1 LGKVVAQR
9 DVKVFEKEMKQAQ
22 ISEGLAKIEAIRKKQ
37 KEDPESVE
45 LEQETC
51 GGKSLVMQ

>member
-1 LGKVVAQR
+1 MGKVVAQR

-45 LEQETC
+45 LE
-51 GGKSLVMQ
+51 

>member
-1 LGKVVAQR
+1 MGKVVAQR